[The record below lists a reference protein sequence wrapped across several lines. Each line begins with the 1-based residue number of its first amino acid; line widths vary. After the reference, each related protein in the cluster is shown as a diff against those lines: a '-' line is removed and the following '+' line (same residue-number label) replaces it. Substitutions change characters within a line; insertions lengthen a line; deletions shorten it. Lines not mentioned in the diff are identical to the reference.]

1 VYPACDGH
9 QAAPV
14 SPPASDFDLAH
25 VPLERLLSRPR
36 INASPGFFRNLRVE
50 CKSVPCSRSARG
62 EDIQS
67 VNDDYDETQAAPRT
81 LAGATILQIVPA
93 LREEP
98 VARTAVDVAHA
109 LLQSGARALVA
120 GEDGPLVAELQAFG
134 GEWVPLVNATANPFK
149 LRRAAHALERLI
161 AAERIDIV
169 HAQSVGGAWS
179 ANMAAAQ
186 IAVWLVTTL
195 PDVPAVS
202 GLRAYWAGAL
212 ARGDRVITPSN
223 FAATPVMARHGLPRE
238 RLTIIPRSIDTA
250 AFDPAAVAPERVD
263 ALREAWRIRDSDR
276 ILLVPGR
283 VAAWNGQ
290 LLLPDIARALI
301 DSGVGGFVFVVAGER
316 RSFPKYASF
325 VAKEAQ
331 AKGVQAL
338 VRLTGHCR
346 DMPAAFAA
354 ADTVIL
360 PAVEPPVLG
369 RVVAE
374 AQAMGRPVVTSDI
387 GILPE
392 HLVTPP
398 EMPEDV
404 RTGWVAKAGDAM
416 EFAKAITA
424 AFALDD
430 AAYRA
435 MSARARQFAEYM
447 FSPQSVAVATRA
459 VYSSLLARDL

>member
-1 VYPACDGH
+1 
-9 QAAPV
+9 V
-14 SPPASDFDLAH
+14 SNGYGDNH
-25 VPLERLLSRPR
+25 VP
-36 INASPGFFRNLRVE
+36 
-50 CKSVPCSRSARG
+50 
-62 EDIQS
+62 
-67 VNDDYDETQAAPRT
+67 PRT

-98 VARTAVDVAHA
+98 VARTAVNVAYA
-109 LLQSGARALVA
+109 LLQSGARALIA
-120 GEDGPLVAELQAFG
+120 AEEGPLVSELKAFG
-134 GEWVPLVNATANPFK
+134 GEWVPMANATANPFK
-149 LRRAAHALERLI
+149 LRRNARALEQLI
-161 AAERIDIV
+161 ASERIDIV
-169 HAQSVGGAWS
+169 HAQSIGGAWA
-179 ANMAAAQ
+179 ANLAAAQ

-195 PDVPAVS
+195 PDVPATS

-223 FAATPVMARHGLPRE
+223 YAAAPVMARYELPRE

-250 AFDPAAVAPERVD
+250 AFDPAAIAPERV
-263 ALREAWRIRDSDR
+263 EAVRKAWHVGDDMR

-283 VAAWNGQ
+283 VAPWNGQ

-301 DSGVGGFVFVVAGER
+301 DEGMRGFVLVAAGENR
-316 RSFPKYASF
+316 RFRKYARF
-325 VAKEAQ
+325 VAEQAR
-331 AKGVQAL
+331 AKGVQAA

-354 ADTVIL
+354 ADTVVV

-374 AQAMGRPVVTSDI
+374 AQAAGRPVVASDI

-392 HLVTPP
+392 HVVTPP

-404 RTGWVAKAGDAM
+404 RTGWVVEPGDAA
-416 EFAKAITA
+416 EFARAIGA

-430 AAYRA
+430 TAYRA
-435 MSARARQFAEYM
+435 MTARARQFAEYM

-459 VYSSLLARDL
+459 VYTSLLARDI